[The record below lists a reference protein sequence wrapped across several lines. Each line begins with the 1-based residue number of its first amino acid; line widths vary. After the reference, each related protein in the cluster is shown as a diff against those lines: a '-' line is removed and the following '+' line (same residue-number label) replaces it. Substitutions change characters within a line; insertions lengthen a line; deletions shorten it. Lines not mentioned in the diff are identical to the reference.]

1 VLLSAA
7 RAVILPGP
15 IFSLWGR
22 LLNKPLILVSN
33 DDGYASMGINALARA
48 LAHIGD
54 VVVVAP
60 LTDQSAISHAIS
72 LNRPLRLVEQPS
84 ILENN
89 QEVQVYSVD
98 GTPTD
103 SVYMGVHYL
112 LKKTLPDLVVSGIN
126 HGANLGYDVLY
137 SGTVSAAMEGS
148 MLGITSVAVSL
159 VSLHSY
165 NFDKAAEFTQ
175 AFCEGILKKSWP
187 KRTLFNVNI
196 PKRVQDLNYAITRLG
211 HHEYTTD
218 VNERKDPRG
227 NSYYWIGGTWSG
239 YEDLP
244 GTDCRAI
251 AQGIISVTPLTV
263 NLTCDPLLGELMDV
277 DAKVK
282 PIPFYKETN

>member
-1 VLLSAA
+1 MT
-7 RAVILPGP
+7 
-15 IFSLWGR
+15 
-22 LLNKPLILVSN
+22 KPLILISN
-33 DDGYASMGINALARA
+33 DDGYFSMGINALLRA

-72 LNRPLRLVEQPS
+72 LNRPLRLVKKPS
-84 ILENN
+84 IVENN
-89 QEVQVYSVD
+89 QEIEVYSVD

-112 LKKTLPDLVVSGIN
+112 LKNRLPDLVVSGIN
-126 HGANLGYDVLY
+126 HGANLGNDVLY

-165 NFDKAAEFTQ
+165 NFDKAAEFTRL
-175 AFCEGILKKSWP
+175 FCAGILKKSWP
-187 KRTLFNVNI
+187 KATLFNVNI
-196 PKRVQDLNYAITRLG
+196 PKRVQDLNFAVTRLG

-218 VNERKDPRG
+218 VTERKDPRG
-227 NSYYWIGGTWSG
+227 HSYYWIGGTWSG
-239 YEDLP
+239 YQDLP

-251 AQGIISVTPLTV
+251 AQGLISVTPLTV
-263 NLTCDPLLGELMDV
+263 NLTCDPLLSELLQV
-277 DAKVK
+277 DAEVK
-282 PIPFYKETN
+282 PIPFYTETD